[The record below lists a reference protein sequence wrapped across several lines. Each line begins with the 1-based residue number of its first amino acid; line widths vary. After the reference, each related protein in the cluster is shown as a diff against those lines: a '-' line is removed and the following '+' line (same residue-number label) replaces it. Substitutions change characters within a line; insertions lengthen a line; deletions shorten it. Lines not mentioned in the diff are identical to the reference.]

1 MAVEEKEEMAMEV
14 FETLHSSAMFLFS
27 EGGKLQPCSVF
38 KEEVKT
44 VV

>member
-14 FETLHSSAMFLFS
+14 FEKLHSSAMFRFRR
-27 EGGKLQPCSVF
+27 GGKLRPCSVF
-38 KEEVKT
+38 EEEVKT